1 MLLRKGILVCRW
13 GYIWWLP
20 YRNFCQLLY
29 NVCSSG
35 RRWVHQKIIY
45 CFFVLRNLQLVL
57 A

>member
-1 MLLRKGILVCRW
+1 MLLRKGILICRW

-35 RRWVHQKIIY
+35 RRWVHQKIIIVSL
-45 CFFVLRNLQLVL
+45 CFETYNLF
-57 A
+57 